1 MNVHQS
7 LKPGGVFLM
16 DMGGKE
22 IIARIFQKRDWQEEP
37 DGTFLL
43 QERNITRDWSWLE
56 NRWIRITKSGER
68 QDYMVS
74 HRIYSAAEI
83 KKLLEDCGFRD
94 SGIFGE
100 FEGIPYDEKARR
112 LIVRGRK

>member
-1 MNVHQS
+1 M
-7 LKPGGVFLM
+7 
-16 DMGGKE
+16 
-22 IIARIFQKRDWQEEP
+22 
-37 DGTFLL
+37 
-43 QERNITRDWSWLE
+43 E

-94 SGIFGE
+94 IGIFGE

>member
-1 MNVHQS
+1 
-7 LKPGGVFLM
+7 
-16 DMGGKE
+16 
-22 IIARIFQKRDWQEEP
+22 
-37 DGTFLL
+37 
-43 QERNITRDWSWLE
+43 
-56 NRWIRITKSGER
+56 
-68 QDYMVS
+68 MVS

-94 SGIFGE
+94 IGIFGE